1 MADIQVKWIDK
12 MQFVGIDSSKHSV
25 VMSSQDEENAVGMK
39 PSDLMLVALGGCTAY
54 DVVNIL
60 TKKRQ
65 KIVGLEIEVSAEQ
78 EPDPPWT
85 FTHIHMIYRL
95 RGKDLDEKAVHDA
108 IKLSKEKYC
117 SVGTTLAK
125 AAEVTY
131 DVVIEEVS

>member
-1 MADIQVKWIDK
+1 MGNVHVKWIDK
-12 MQFVGIDSSKHSV
+12 FQFIGTDSSKHSV
-25 VMSSQDEENAVGMK
+25 VISSQDEENGVGMK
-39 PSDLMLVALGGCTAY
+39 PSELMLVSLGGCTAY

-95 RGKDLDEKAVHDA
+95 RGEDLDEKAVHDA
-108 IKLSKEKYC
+108 VKLSKDKYC

-125 AAEVTY
+125 AAKVTY
-131 DVVIEEVS
+131 DVVIQEVR

>member
-1 MADIQVKWIDK
+1 MGNVHVKWIDK
-12 MQFVGIDSSKHSV
+12 FQFIGTDSSKHSV
-25 VMSSQDEENAVGMK
+25 VMSSQDEENGVGMK
-39 PSDLMLVALGGCTAY
+39 PSELMLVSLGGCTAY

-85 FTHIHMIYRL
+85 FTHIHLTYRL
-95 RGKDLDEKAVHDA
+95 RGEDLDEKAVHDA
-108 IKLSKEKYC
+108 VKLSKDKYC

-125 AAEVTY
+125 AANVSY
-131 DVVIEEVS
+131 DVVIQEVT

>member
-1 MADIQVKWIDK
+1 MAEIQVKWIDK

-95 RGKDLDEKAVHDA
+95 RGTGLDEKAVHDA

>member
-1 MADIQVKWIDK
+1 MAEIQVKWIDK